1 MNCEIVYVCH
11 SKNNKNVRAN
21 ELEIL
26 RKIEG
31 RNYFEFGESENNIK
45 KRFYDDMTILEKE
58 FSEIMAIKAKLEKD
72 EEIQEEAEA
81 EPKKEVVEESKKQ
94 EENFYKTRNKTNH
107 RRNIF

>member
-45 KRFYDDMTILEKE
+45 KRFYDDMTVLEKE

-72 EEIQEEAEA
+72 EEPKEEVEVEA
-81 EPKKEVVEESKKQ
+81 KEEVIEKPKKQ
-94 EENFYKTRNKTNH
+94 EENFYKIKNKSNH
-107 RRNIF
+107 RKSIF